1 MCAVALRTLVLLSL
15 FSPSLFAQTMLANVG
30 PVAVDFGAVKM
41 GATVS
46 VPVTIHNLSGNAVSL
61 SGGGISGTTAF
72 TGSGGSCGSTSY
84 QLAPG
89 ASCYFTYT
97 FTPTDA
103 SGLALTGTTDVGI
116 AGGGEY
122 QNVALSFSGAGTEG
136 LIQVSPVSI
145 DFGSTFIGQQV
156 SVPVTLTN
164 NHSSTV
170 SLSGGGI
177 SGNAAFEGGGGTCG
191 SVSYAPAAGTSCSF
205 TYSFTPSVLGPTQ
218 VTTSIGA
225 AASSPIQLYQTFAIV
240 LKGNGINA
248 LPSPNVDLWPISF
261 DYGGIKVGH
270 QVAVSVSY
278 QNNSAGTISLS
289 GGGFNNDQGGTFG
302 AYNTGGTGCS
312 GSTITSGTTC
322 TTSYVFLPH
331 VAQSYSDST
340 SIEFYIP
347 GGPGNTVPVT
357 VQGEGVGS
365 LARVTPQT
373 IDLGD
378 VAFGTSVSVPVV
390 VTNTSDASLTNFTGG
405 SVNAPFAAS
414 NGCES
419 SLGVGASCTISYTFY
434 APTASASLASTAS
447 ATTFLAF
454 TNATGI
460 EQVTQIMLSAAIG
473 DRIFGDGFEGD

>member
-1 MCAVALRTLVLLSL
+1 MRAVALRTFVLLCL

-46 VPVTIHNLSGNAVSL
+46 VPVTVHNLSANTVSL

-72 TGSGGSCGSTSY
+72 TGTSGSCGTSGY

-103 SGLALTGTTDVGI
+103 SGDALTGTTNVGI

-164 NHSSTV
+164 NHSATV

-205 TYSFTPSVLGPTQ
+205 TYSFTPSAMGPTQ

-225 AASSPIQLYQTFAIV
+225 AASSPIALYQTFAIA
-240 LKGNGINA
+240 LKGTGITA
-248 LPSPNVDLWPISF
+248 LPSPNVDLWPVSF
-261 DYGGIKVGH
+261 DFGAIKVGH
-270 QVAVSVSY
+270 QVAVSVNY
-278 QNNSAGTISLS
+278 QNNSAGTVSLS

-340 SIEFYIP
+340 SVEFYTS
-347 GGPGNTVPVT
+347 GGPSNTVPIT
-357 VQGEGVGS
+357 VQGEGLGS

-373 IDLGD
+373 IDLGN

-390 VTNTSDASLTNFTGG
+390 VTNTSDAPLTNFTGG
-405 SVNAPFAAS
+405 SVDAPFVAS

-419 SLGVGASCTISYTFY
+419 SLAVGASCAIAYTLY
-434 APTASASLASTAS
+434 APPASASLASKAS

-454 TNATGI
+454 TNSTGI
-460 EQVTQIMLSAAIG
+460 EQVTQITLNATVG

>member
-1 MCAVALRTLVLLSL
+1 MRVVTLRMLILSCF

-41 GATVS
+41 GATVA
-46 VPVTIHNLSGNAVSL
+46 VPVTIHNLSGSTVSL

-72 TGSGGSCGSTSY
+72 SGSGGSCGSTGY
-84 QLAPG
+84 QLASG
-89 ASCYFTYT
+89 ASCYFSYT

-103 SGLALTGTTDVGI
+103 SGDALTGTTNVGI

-136 LIQVSPVSI
+136 LVEVSPVSI

-164 NHSSTV
+164 NHSATV

-177 SGNAAFEGGGGTCG
+177 SGNVAFEGGGGTCG

-205 TYSFTPSVLGPTQ
+205 TYSFTPSAMGPTQ

-225 AASSPIQLYQTFAIV
+225 QASSPIQLYQTFAIT
-240 LKGNGINA
+240 LKGTGITA
-248 LPSPNVDLWPISF
+248 LPSPNVDIWPVSF
-261 DYGGIKVGH
+261 DYGAIKVGR
-270 QVAVSVSY
+270 QVAVSANY
-278 QNNSAGTISLS
+278 KNNSAGSVSIA

-302 AYNTGGTGCS
+302 AFNTGSTGCS

-331 VAQSYSDST
+331 VAQSYSGST

-347 GGPGNTVPVT
+347 GGPGNTLPIT

-373 IDLGD
+373 IDLGN
-378 VAFGTSVSVPVV
+378 VAFDSSVSVPVV
-390 VTNTSDASLTNFTGG
+390 VTNTSGASLTNFTGG
-405 SVNAPFAAS
+405 GVNAPFAAS
-414 NGCES
+414 NGCQT
-419 SLGVGASCTISYTFY
+419 SLGVGDSCTITYTLY
-434 APTASASLASTAS
+434 APTAAASLASTAS

-454 TNATGI
+454 TNSTGI
-460 EQVTQIMLSAAIG
+460 EQVTQITLSAAIG
-473 DRIFGDGFEGD
+473 DRIFGDGFEGN